1 MVEEGDVRHARTDIP
16 RETLDF
22 FGGDDLRARVFY
34 EKYTLRDSEGKII
47 EKTPQEMWQRVAREM
62 ASTEVTDEKKKEW
75 QDKFYSILEG
85 FKFIPGGRILFGAG
99 QQRKVTLLNCYVI
112 PVKDDSIEGIFQWC
126 KEAAKT
132 YSYSGGVGTDI
143 SVLRP
148 KNTPVHNSAMF
159 STGAVSF
166 MQIMSETTGVIGQ
179 AGRRGALMITMSVDH
194 PDIFDFIKV
203 KRNLK
208 NVRFANIS
216 IRITDEFMKAVEK
229 DADFT
234 LHFENEKVKKIERTI
249 KARELWKELID
260 SARDWA
266 EPGLIFWD
274 NVTRYS
280 PSEYNG
286 MNVISTNP
294 CVTGETQVLTPSGW
308 TRVDLLK
315 VGDEVTTAYGTS
327 RPISEIYI
335 HEDQDVYK
343 VKFTDGGEVN
353 VTKGHI
359 FHTREG
365 RAGKD
370 RYWNKFWS
378 IEKRLSD
385 IKVGD
390 MVRVPKISAV
400 PNNPVDTHGIEDREY
415 GFMLGTLLGDGCYT
429 PKVVARGH
437 AKIASDF
444 REKAWNEKIIRTFRH
459 VSENI
464 TIRSSGKD
472 NGCYIY
478 LQKAGTQFIMS
489 QTTLK
494 PAFSFEK
501 EIPLEY
507 INSNAQL
514 HKGIIDGLVSTDG
527 NINMDKTNPALRISS
542 TSKKLLDGVKSI
554 LFFYGI
560 HAKIYATKVTTSKV
574 GNGEIGSKHETF
586 ALYVYGAD
594 LAKFA
599 SIFEISHLEKQE
611 RMNQL
616 KDMSVGTSS
625 DFSKIKS
632 IEYLGK
638 AVVYDIF
645 EKETDTWITNGYV
658 SRGCSEQPL
667 QPYGACDLGHVN
679 LKEFVKDGFSANA
692 SVAWVDLERT
702 IRYAVRFLDNV
713 LTYNDKKHALQE
725 QSDACKASRRIG
737 LGFTGLADM
746 LVMMRIKYD
755 SDAALEFIDKI
766 MDRMKSIAYDE
777 SIEIAKE
784 KGSFP
789 MFDAQ
794 KHGTMP
800 FIKERL
806 SVELQ
811 EKIRANGLRNV
822 AILTIAPVGSGSVL
836 AGTSSGIEPIFA
848 FSYTRRS
855 ESLSQEYFKVY
866 HPGVAQYMK
875 RFNIESEAQLPDY
888 FVPAHKIRADF
899 RVKLQGIVQK
909 HVDSAISSTVNLPE
923 NTSVDEV
930 GEIYMQ
936 AWKAGCKGI
945 TVYREG
951 SREGILITD
960 EKEDANKA
968 KLKPNEESVWK
979 RPNAMVGQT
988 VKFKLPSTTLYVT
1001 VNSEDDIVKE
1011 VFINIGKS
1019 GSEDKSYSEAIGRLI
1034 SLYLQNGGSIQ
1045 EVANNLKGIQGN
1057 GVAWDNGVK
1066 LLSVPDAIAKAIEV
1080 ATTGVK
1086 QRQLH
1091 FTGGL
1096 DTKIEDVHAPGK
1108 EQRGKENNEGMEMCP
1123 QCHNETL
1130 VNENGCI
1137 SCKTCGYSKCD

>member
-1 MVEEGDVRHARTDIP
+1 MVEKGDARHVETVLP
-16 RETLDF
+16 RETLDAF
-22 FGGDDLRARVFY
+22 DGDELRARVFY
-34 EKYTLRDSEGKII
+34 EKYTLRDFDGTPI
-47 EKTPQEMWQRVAREM
+47 EKTPQEMWDRLAREM
-62 ASTEVTDEKKKEW
+62 AGVETSDEKKKEW
-75 QDKFYSILEG
+75 HDKFYSVLEKY
-85 FKFIPGGRILFGAG
+85 KFVPGGRIMFGAG
-99 QQRKVTLLNCYVI
+99 QNRKVTLLNCYVI
-112 PVKDDSIEGIFQWC
+112 PVKSDSIDGIFQWC

-148 KNTPVHNSAMF
+148 RNAPVHNSAMY

-166 MQIMSETTGVIGQ
+166 MNIMSETTGVIGQ
-179 AGRRGALMITMSVDH
+179 AGRRGALMITISVDH
-194 PDIFDFIKV
+194 PDVLEFIKV

-208 NVRFANIS
+208 NVRYANIS

-229 DADFT
+229 DTDFT
-234 LHFENEKVKKIERTI
+234 LRFENDSVKRIEKTI
-249 KARELWKELID
+249 RARDLWNELVN

-294 CVTGETQVLTPSGW
+294 CTTGETLVLTPSGW
-308 TRVDLLK
+308 VRVDSLK
-315 VGDEVTTAYGTS
+315 VGDEITTAYGTS
-327 RPISEIYI
+327 KPISEIYI
-335 HEDQDVYK
+335 HESQDVYR

-370 RYWNKFWS
+370 RYWNKFWN

-390 MVRVPKISAV
+390 MVRVPKINIV
-400 PNNPVDTHGIEDREY
+400 PNNSIDTHGTPYKEY
-415 GFMLGTLLGDGCYT
+415 GFMVGALLGDGCYT

-437 AKIASDF
+437 VKIASDF
-444 REKAWNEKIIRTFRH
+444 REKEWNDKIIRTFRH
-459 VSENI
+459 ISENI
-464 TIRSSGKD
+464 TITSSGRD

-478 LQKAGTQFIMS
+478 LQKAGTQFLLN
-489 QTTLK
+489 QTLLK

-501 EIPLEY
+501 EIPTEY
-507 INSNAQL
+507 INSNIEL

-542 TSKKLLDGVKSI
+542 TSKKLLNGVRSI

-560 HAKIYATKVTTSKV
+560 HAKIYTTKATKSKV
-574 GNGEIGSKHETF
+574 GDREIKGKHEAS

-599 SIFEISHLEKQE
+599 SIFDISHPEKQK
-611 RMNQL
+611 RLDQL
-616 KDMSVGTSS
+616 KDMSVGTST

-632 IEYLGK
+632 IEYVGK
-638 AVVYDIF
+638 ETVYDIY
-645 EKETDTWITNGYV
+645 EEETDTWITNGYV

-667 QPYGACDLGHVN
+667 QAYGACDLGHVN
-679 LKEFVKDGFSANA
+679 LKEFVKSPFTSNA
-692 SVAWVDLERT
+692 AVQWNELDKT

-725 QSDACKASRRIG
+725 QSDACRDSRRIG

-746 LVMMRIKYD
+746 LVMLRIKYD
-755 SDAALEFIDKI
+755 SQESLEFIDSL
-766 MDRMKSIAYDE
+766 MDRMKSVAYDE
-777 SIEIAKE
+777 STEIAKE

-789 MFDAQ
+789 LFDAQ
-794 KHGTMP
+794 KHLSMP

-806 SVELQ
+806 GPELQ
-811 EKIRANGLRNV
+811 EKIRKQGLRNV

-848 FSYTRRS
+848 FGYTRRS
-855 ESLSQEYFKVY
+855 ESLSKEFFKVY
-866 HPGVAQYMK
+866 HPSVLEYMK
-875 RFNIESEAQLPDY
+875 MFNLNSDENLPEY
-888 FVPAHKIRADF
+888 FVPAHKIKADF
-899 RVKLQGIVQK
+899 RVKLQGIVQQ
-909 HVDSAISSTVNLPE
+909 HIDSAISSTVNLPE
-923 NTSVDEV
+923 NTTVEEV
-930 GEIYMQ
+930 SAIYMQ

-960 EKEDANKA
+960 EKEKENKT
-968 KLKPNEESVWK
+968 KREEEAWK
-979 RPNAMVGQT
+979 RPSAMVGET
-988 VKFKLPSTTLYVT
+988 VKFKMPDTTLYVT
-1001 VNSEDDIVKE
+1001 VNSVDGIVKE

-1019 GSEDKSYSEAIGRLI
+1019 GSEDKSYSEAVGRLI
-1034 SLYLQNGGSIQ
+1034 SLYLQQGGTIQ
-1045 EVANNLKGIQGN
+1045 EVIKNLKGIQGN

-1066 LLSVPDAIAKAIEV
+1066 LLSVPDAIAKAIDV
-1080 ATTGVK
+1080 ATKGSQQK
-1086 QRQLH
+1086 QLH
-1091 FTGGL
+1091 V
-1096 DTKIEDVHAPGK
+1096 IGK
-1108 EQRGKENNEGMEMCP
+1108 EGKIAAEKTVDKDGNEGMEMCP
-1123 QCHNETL
+1123 KCQNETL